1 MPILRPLSIEPKEMQ
16 VFHNVGRK
24 AMRAAASVIVLGLLG
39 SLAGCGGGGGGGDST
54 TPPPDNI
61 PTLQSIEITPSLTK
75 AAAGTTAQ
83 FTATGV
89 YTDNSTEDLTAQ
101 ATWASSNAAVAMV
114 SNAAGSKGVATTTG
128 VGSATVSA
136 TSGDVSGDTMLTV
149 TDATLVSIEVSPTD
163 PTIANGL
170 TQQFTAT
177 GLYSDNS
184 TQDLTTQVTWA
195 SSNAAVA
202 TVSDAAGSNGLA
214 TAAGA
219 GSTTVSATSGGV
231 TGDTMLTVTD
241 ATLVAIEVSPTDPS
255 IAHGTTQEFTATG
268 VYTDDSTHDLTAEVT
283 WASSNEAVA
292 TVSND
297 AGSKGLAMAA
307 GAGSTTVS
315 ATSGGVTGD
324 TTLTV
329 TDATL
334 VSIEVSPTDASIVDG
349 TTQEFTATGVYTDAS
364 TQDLTT
370 EVTWASSDDEVA
382 TVSNADDSNGLAT
395 GVGVGSTT
403 VSATSGDVTGDTT
416 LTVTDATL
424 VSIEVT
430 PADPSIADGTTQE
443 FTATGVYT
451 DASTQDLTTEVTWSS
466 SDDEVATVSNADDS
480 KGLAT
485 AVGLGTATVSATSG
499 DVTGDTTLTVTDA
512 TLVSIEVTP
521 ADPSIADG
529 TTQEFTATGVY
540 TDASTQD
547 LTTEVTWSSSDD
559 EIATV
564 SNADDSKGLATAVGL
579 GAATVSATS
588 GGVTG
593 DTTLTVTDATLVSIE
608 VSPADASIADGTT
621 QEFAATGLYTD
632 GSTQDLTT
640 EVTWDSSDDE
650 IATVSNADDSKGLAT
665 AAGVGV
671 VTVSATSGGVTGVT
685 TLTVSDATLV
695 SIAVT
700 PADASIADGTT
711 QEFTATGL
719 YTDGSTQ
726 DLTTEVTWSSFNEAV
741 ATVSNADDSKGLA
754 TAAGAGTTTVSAI
767 SGGVTGD
774 TTLTVTAT
782 LVSIEVT
789 PTAPSIANG
798 LTQQFT
804 ATGLYSDGSTQDLTS
819 EATWDSSDDAVAT
832 VSNSGLATAAS
843 VGSAT
848 VSATSG
854 AVSGN
859 ATLTVTPAPLTVN
872 QMVAA
877 LLTAVTGVGPG
888 QSLKNKITLVQQYL
902 AASNIVSACSMLDDF
917 KTQVSGLTDPP
928 VPVAQLTADANAIK
942 AAIPCP

>member
-1 MPILRPLSIEPKEMQ
+1 
-16 VFHNVGRK
+16 
-24 AMRAAASVIVLGLLG
+24 
-39 SLAGCGGGGGGGDST
+39 
-54 TPPPDNI
+54 
-61 PTLQSIEITPSLTK
+61 
-75 AAAGTTAQ
+75 
-83 FTATGV
+83 
-89 YTDNSTEDLTAQ
+89 
-101 ATWASSNAAVAMV
+101 
-114 SNAAGSKGVATTTG
+114 
-128 VGSATVSA
+128 
-136 TSGDVSGDTMLTV
+136 
-149 TDATLVSIEVSPTD
+149 
-163 PTIANGL
+163 
-170 TQQFTAT
+170 
-177 GLYSDNS
+177 
-184 TQDLTTQVTWA
+184 
-195 SSNAAVA
+195 
-202 TVSDAAGSNGLA
+202 
-214 TAAGA
+214 
-219 GSTTVSATSGGV
+219 
-231 TGDTMLTVTD
+231 
-241 ATLVAIEVSPTDPS
+241 
-255 IAHGTTQEFTATG
+255 
-268 VYTDDSTHDLTAEVT
+268 
-283 WASSNEAVA
+283 
-292 TVSND
+292 
-297 AGSKGLAMAA
+297 
-307 GAGSTTVS
+307 
-315 ATSGGVTGD
+315 
-324 TTLTV
+324 
-329 TDATL
+329 
-334 VSIEVSPTDASIVDG
+334 
-349 TTQEFTATGVYTDAS
+349 
-364 TQDLTT
+364 
-370 EVTWASSDDEVA
+370 
-382 TVSNADDSNGLAT
+382 
-395 GVGVGSTT
+395 
-403 VSATSGDVTGDTT
+403 
-416 LTVTDATL
+416 
-424 VSIEVT
+424 
-430 PADPSIADGTTQE
+430 
-443 FTATGVYT
+443 
-451 DASTQDLTTEVTWSS
+451 
-466 SDDEVATVSNADDS
+466 
-480 KGLAT
+480 
-485 AVGLGTATVSATSG
+485 
-499 DVTGDTTLTVTDA
+499 VTGDTTLTVTDA

-621 QEFAATGLYTD
+621 QEFTATGLYTD
-632 GSTQDLTT
+632 SSTQDLTT

-665 AAGVGV
+665 AVGVGV

-782 LVSIEVT
+782 LVSLEVT

-804 ATGLYSDGSTQDLTS
+804 AIGLYSDASTQDLTA

-832 VSNSGLATAAS
+832 VSDTGLATAAS

-859 ATLTVTPAPLTVN
+859 ATLTVTPAPLTVD

-888 QSLKNKITLVQQYL
+888 NSLRNKVTEVQAAL
-902 AASNIVSACSMLDDF
+902 AVPNIGLACSKLDDF
-917 KTQVSGLTDPP
+917 KNQLSVLNEPP

>member
-1 MPILRPLSIEPKEMQ
+1 
-16 VFHNVGRK
+16 VFHHMSRK
-24 AMRAAASVIVLGLLG
+24 AVRDAASVIVLGFLG
-39 SLAGCGGGGGGGDST
+39 SLAGCGGGGGGAT
-54 TPPPDNI
+54 TPPPDNV
-61 PTLQSIEITPSLTK
+61 PTLQSLEITPSLTK

-83 FTATGV
+83 FTATGI
-89 YTDNSTEDLTAQ
+89 YSDNSREDLTAQ
-101 ATWASSNAAVAMV
+101 ATWESSDPGVAMV

-136 TSGDVSGDTMLTV
+136 TSGDVSGDTILTV
-149 TDATLVSIEVSPTD
+149 TDATLVSIEVSPAA
-163 PTIANGL
+163 PTIASGL

-184 TQDLTTQVTWA
+184 TQELTTQVTWA

-214 TAAGA
+214 TAAEA
-219 GSTTVSATSGGV
+219 GSTTVSATSDGV
-231 TGDTMLTVTD
+231 TGDTVLTVID
-241 ATLVAIEVSPTDPS
+241 ATLVSIEVSPTDPS

-268 VYTDDSTHDLTAEVT
+268 IYTDDSTHDLTAEVT

-297 AGSKGLAMAA
+297 AGSKGLATAA

-334 VSIEVSPTDASIVDG
+334 VSIEVTPTDASIVNG
-349 TTQEFTATGVYTDAS
+349 LTQQFTATGVYTDAS
-364 TQDLTT
+364 TQNLTT
-370 EVTWASSDDEVA
+370 EVTWASSNEAVA
-382 TVSNADDSNGLAT
+382 TVSNAADSNGLAT
-395 GVGVGSTT
+395 AAGVGSTT
-403 VSATSGDVTGDTT
+403 VSATSGEVAGDTM

-430 PADPSIADGTTQE
+430 PADASIADGTTQE
-443 FTATGVYT
+443 FTATGLYT
-451 DASTQDLTTEVTWSS
+451 DASTQDLTTEVTWFS
-466 SDDEVATVSNADDS
+466 SDEAVATVSNADDS

-485 AVGLGTATVSATSG
+485 AVGLGSATVSATSG
-499 DVTGDTTLTVTDA
+499 DVSGDTTLTVTDA
-512 TLVSIEVTP
+512 TLVSIAVT
-521 ADPSIADG
+521 
-529 TTQEFTATGVY
+529 
-540 TDASTQD
+540 
-547 LTTEVTWSSSDD
+547 
-559 EIATV
+559 
-564 SNADDSKGLATAVGL
+564 
-579 GAATVSATS
+579 
-588 GGVTG
+588 
-593 DTTLTVTDATLVSIE
+593 
-608 VSPADASIADGTT
+608 PADASIADGTT
-621 QEFAATGLYTD
+621 QQFTATGLYTD
-632 GSTQDLTT
+632 ASTQDLTT

-650 IATVSNADDSKGLAT
+650 IATVSNADDSKGFAT
-665 AAGVGV
+665 AVGLGTA
-671 VTVSATSGGVTGVT
+671 TVSATSGGVTGVT
-685 TLTVSDATLV
+685 TLTVTDATLV

-700 PADASIADGTT
+700 PADPSIADGTS
-711 QEFTATGL
+711 QQFTATGV
-719 YTDGSTQ
+719 YTDASTQ
-726 DLTTEVTWSSFNEAV
+726 DLTEQVTWSSFNEAV

-804 ATGLYSDGSTQDLTS
+804 ATGLYSDASTQDLTA

-832 VSNSGLATAAS
+832 VSNTGLATAAS

-854 AVSGN
+854 AVSGS
-859 ATLTVTPAPLTVN
+859 ATLTVTPAPLTVD

-902 AASNIVSACSMLDDF
+902 AVSNTVSACSMLNDF
-917 KTQVSGLTDPP
+917 KTQLSGLTDPP

>member
-1 MPILRPLSIEPKEMQ
+1 
-16 VFHNVGRK
+16 
-24 AMRAAASVIVLGLLG
+24 
-39 SLAGCGGGGGGGDST
+39 
-54 TPPPDNI
+54 
-61 PTLQSIEITPSLTK
+61 
-75 AAAGTTAQ
+75 
-83 FTATGV
+83 
-89 YTDNSTEDLTAQ
+89 
-101 ATWASSNAAVAMV
+101 
-114 SNAAGSKGVATTTG
+114 
-128 VGSATVSA
+128 
-136 TSGDVSGDTMLTV
+136 
-149 TDATLVSIEVSPTD
+149 
-163 PTIANGL
+163 
-170 TQQFTAT
+170 
-177 GLYSDNS
+177 
-184 TQDLTTQVTWA
+184 
-195 SSNAAVA
+195 
-202 TVSDAAGSNGLA
+202 
-214 TAAGA
+214 
-219 GSTTVSATSGGV
+219 
-231 TGDTMLTVTD
+231 
-241 ATLVAIEVSPTDPS
+241 
-255 IAHGTTQEFTATG
+255 
-268 VYTDDSTHDLTAEVT
+268 
-283 WASSNEAVA
+283 
-292 TVSND
+292 
-297 AGSKGLAMAA
+297 
-307 GAGSTTVS
+307 
-315 ATSGGVTGD
+315 
-324 TTLTV
+324 
-329 TDATL
+329 
-334 VSIEVSPTDASIVDG
+334 
-349 TTQEFTATGVYTDAS
+349 
-364 TQDLTT
+364 
-370 EVTWASSDDEVA
+370 
-382 TVSNADDSNGLAT
+382 
-395 GVGVGSTT
+395 
-403 VSATSGDVTGDTT
+403 
-416 LTVTDATL
+416 
-424 VSIEVT
+424 
-430 PADPSIADGTTQE
+430 
-443 FTATGVYT
+443 
-451 DASTQDLTTEVTWSS
+451 
-466 SDDEVATVSNADDS
+466 VATVSNADDS

-621 QEFAATGLYTD
+621 QEFTATGLYTD

-782 LVSIEVT
+782 LVSIDVT

-804 ATGLYSDGSTQDLTS
+804 ATGLYSDASTQDLTA

-832 VSNSGLATAAS
+832 VSDTGLATAAS

-888 QSLKNKITLVQQYL
+888 QSLKNKITKVQAVPRGVPTSCRRAACWMTSRPSCLV
-902 AASNIVSACSMLDDF
+902 
-917 KTQVSGLTDPP
+917 
-928 VPVAQLTADANAIK
+928 
-942 AAIPCP
+942 

>member
-1 MPILRPLSIEPKEMQ
+1 
-16 VFHNVGRK
+16 VFHHMSRK
-24 AMRAAASVIVLGLLG
+24 AVRDAASVIVLGFLG
-39 SLAGCGGGGGGGDST
+39 SLAGCGGGGGGAT
-54 TPPPDNI
+54 TPPPDNV
-61 PTLQSIEITPSLTK
+61 PTLQSLEITPSLTK

-83 FTATGV
+83 FTATGI
-89 YTDNSTEDLTAQ
+89 YSDNSREDLTAQ
-101 ATWASSNAAVAMV
+101 ATWESSDPGVAMV

-136 TSGDVSGDTMLTV
+136 TSGDVSGDTILTV
-149 TDATLVSIEVSPTD
+149 TDATLVSIEVSPAA
-163 PTIANGL
+163 PTIASGL

-184 TQDLTTQVTWA
+184 TQELTTQVTWA

-214 TAAGA
+214 TAAEA
-219 GSTTVSATSGGV
+219 GSTTVSATSDGV
-231 TGDTMLTVTD
+231 TGDTVLTVID
-241 ATLVAIEVSPTDPS
+241 ATLVSIEVSPTDPS

-268 VYTDDSTHDLTAEVT
+268 IYTDDSTHDLTAEVT

-297 AGSKGLAMAA
+297 AGSKGLATAA

-334 VSIEVSPTDASIVDG
+334 VSIEVTPTDASIVNGLTQQFTATGVYTDASTQNLTTEVTWASSNEAVATVSNAADSNGLATAAGVGSTTVSATSGEVAGDTMLTVTDATLVSIEVTPADASTADG

-364 TQDLTT
+364 TQDLTM
-370 EVTWASSDDEVA
+370 EVTWFSSDEAVA
-382 TVSNADDSNGLAT
+382 TVSNADDSKGLAT
-395 GVGVGSTT
+395 AVGAGSTT
-403 VSATSGDVTGDTT
+403 VSAISGEVTGDTT

-430 PADPSIADGTTQE
+430 PADASIADGTTQE
-443 FTATGVYT
+443 FTATGLYT
-451 DASTQDLTTEVTWSS
+451 DASTQDLTTEVTWFS
-466 SDDEVATVSNADDS
+466 SDEAVATVSNADDS

-485 AVGLGTATVSATSG
+485 AVGLGSATVSATSG
-499 DVTGDTTLTVTDA
+499 DVSGDTTLTVTDA
-512 TLVSIEVTP
+512 TLVSIAVT
-521 ADPSIADG
+521 
-529 TTQEFTATGVY
+529 
-540 TDASTQD
+540 
-547 LTTEVTWSSSDD
+547 
-559 EIATV
+559 
-564 SNADDSKGLATAVGL
+564 
-579 GAATVSATS
+579 
-588 GGVTG
+588 
-593 DTTLTVTDATLVSIE
+593 
-608 VSPADASIADGTT
+608 PADASIADGTT
-621 QEFAATGLYTD
+621 QQFTATGLYTD
-632 GSTQDLTT
+632 ASTQDLTT

-650 IATVSNADDSKGLAT
+650 IATVSNADDSKGFAT
-665 AAGVGV
+665 AVALGTA
-671 VTVSATSGGVTGVT
+671 TVSATSGGVTGVT
-685 TLTVSDATLV
+685 TLTVTDATLV

-700 PADASIADGTT
+700 PADPSIADGTS
-711 QEFTATGL
+711 QQFTATGV
-719 YTDGSTQ
+719 YTDASTQ
-726 DLTTEVTWSSFNEAV
+726 DLTEQVTWSSFNEAV

-804 ATGLYSDGSTQDLTS
+804 ATGLYSDASTQDLTA

-832 VSNSGLATAAS
+832 VSNTGLATAAS

-854 AVSGN
+854 AVSGS
-859 ATLTVTPAPLTVN
+859 ATLTVTPAPLTVD

-902 AASNIVSACSMLDDF
+902 AVSNTVSACSMLNDF
-917 KTQVSGLTDPP
+917 KTQLSGLTDPP